1 MATSKHESKY
11 ELKNNLEK
19 YCDSFVV
26 VVVAFV
32 ITCSIGFDFQREDQ
46 EVALKKMPSKFF
58 RSVCET

>member
-19 YCDSFVV
+19 YRDIFV